1 MVAHFVQ
8 GVLKDK
14 YPQHSHSQFEL
25 RMLLDDTTET
35 VHTHVMM
42 TSPVEVLS

>member
-8 GVLKDK
+8 GVLKNK
-14 YPQHSHSQFEL
+14 HPQHSHSQFEL
-25 RMLLDDTTET
+25 RMLLDDTTGT